1 MIKSFFMRTVFA
13 LVKVFI
19 PLVIFFLP
27 LTIYITDFLTANGI
41 PIPVVISKEDLLEI
55 ARAILKVINVDVSIK
70 LLENITNF
78 VPLVLTI
85 AIGYLLR
92 KFFKNKLFNN
102 WGNLYYDI
110 PYFIY
115 FLAGKF
121 VLNYGEI
128 SLVRVPQPLQ
138 FKIVAKNIFSKIAE
152 EDFSKVD
159 NEEINVVFNDV
170 PYGKTVNLVL
180 SDTFHVLPSSLPDSI
195 EDNYT
200 VYITRNLE
208 GDPNRKFS
216 PEFVSTVRREVE
228 KFSGVASVVNI
239 FPYINGNH
247 TKHITE
253 SCFKVGGRNAIKKI
267 NVYQPNKNKE
277 YRFENPLEI
286 KLA

>member
-13 LVKVFI
+13 VIKVLV
-19 PLVIFFLP
+19 PLAICIFP
-27 LTIYITDFLTANGI
+27 LTIYATDLFISNGI
-41 PIPVVISKEDLLEI
+41 SISEVISKEYLSEI
-55 ARAILKVINVDVSIK
+55 AQTTLKIIKIDVSIK
-70 LLENITNF
+70 LLEHIINF
-78 VPLVLTI
+78 IPLLLTI
-85 AIGYLLR
+85 AIWILIR
-92 KFFKNKLFNN
+92 NIFKNNLFNN

-110 PYFIY
+110 PYCIY

-121 VLNYGEI
+121 ILNYGKV

-138 FKIVAKNIFSKIAE
+138 FKIVSKSIFPKIVE
-152 EDFSKVD
+152 EGFREIE
-159 NEEINVVFNDV
+159 NEEINVTSNNV

-180 SDTFHVLPSSLPDSI
+180 SDTFLVLPSSLPNSI

-200 VYITRNLE
+200 VYITRNLD

-239 FPYINGNH
+239 FPYINGDH

-253 SCFKVGGRNAIKKI
+253 NCFKVGGRNAIKKI
-267 NVYQPNKNKE
+267 RVYQPNKNKE
-277 YRFENPLEI
+277 YRFEKPLEI
-286 KLA
+286 KLV

>member
-102 WGNLYYDI
+102 WGNLYY
-110 PYFIY
+110 
-115 FLAGKF
+115 
-121 VLNYGEI
+121 
-128 SLVRVPQPLQ
+128 
-138 FKIVAKNIFSKIAE
+138 
-152 EDFSKVD
+152 
-159 NEEINVVFNDV
+159 
-170 PYGKTVNLVL
+170 
-180 SDTFHVLPSSLPDSI
+180 
-195 EDNYT
+195 
-200 VYITRNLE
+200 
-208 GDPNRKFS
+208 
-216 PEFVSTVRREVE
+216 
-228 KFSGVASVVNI
+228 
-239 FPYINGNH
+239 
-247 TKHITE
+247 
-253 SCFKVGGRNAIKKI
+253 
-267 NVYQPNKNKE
+267 
-277 YRFENPLEI
+277 
-286 KLA
+286 

>member
-138 FKIVAKNIFSKIAE
+138 FKIVAKNIFSKIVE
-152 EDFSKVD
+152 EGFSEVE
-159 NEEINVVFNDV
+159 NEEINVTSNNL
-170 PYGKTVNLVL
+170 PYGETVNLVL
-180 SDTFHVLPSSLPDSI
+180 SDTFLVLPSSLPNSI

-200 VYITRNLE
+200 VYITRNLDGE
-208 GDPNRKFS
+208 PNRKFS
-216 PEFVSTVRREVE
+216 PEFVSAVRREVE

-239 FPYINGNH
+239 FPYINGDH

-253 SCFKVGGRNAIKKI
+253 NCFKVGGRNAIKKI
-267 NVYQPNKNKE
+267 KVYQPNKNKE
-277 YRFENPLEI
+277 YRFEKPLEI
-286 KLA
+286 KLV

>member
-92 KFFKNKLFNN
+92 KFFKNKLLNN

-110 PYFIY
+110 PYYIY

-138 FKIVAKNIFSKIAE
+138 FKIVAKNIFSKIVE
-152 EDFSKVD
+152 EGFSEVE
-159 NEEINVVFNDV
+159 NEEINVTSNNV
-170 PYGKTVNLVL
+170 PYGETVNLVL
-180 SDTFHVLPSSLPDSI
+180 SDTFLVLPSSLPNSI

-200 VYITRNLE
+200 VYITRNLD

-216 PEFVSTVRREVE
+216 PEFVSAIRREVE

-239 FPYINGNH
+239 FPYINGDH
-247 TKHITE
+247 TKYITE
-253 SCFKVGGRNAIKKI
+253 NCFKVGGRNAIKKI
-267 NVYQPNKNKE
+267 KVYQPNKNKE
-277 YRFENPLEI
+277 YRFEKPLEI
-286 KLA
+286 KLV